1 VRLDAT
7 GEGSF
12 EAFVAAAF
20 LPLALIWFVG
30 LFPAGQRGR
39 VRLNSGGTSRVVG
52 KQGERGEAKVSSG
65 QTRLRTRWRGRVKE
79 RRSVTTRERGEDP
92 STFRFTITINLF
104 ITILIGLKLPTFLFY
119 VWTEDIFLFGPF
131 TGILSIRKGTLR

>member
-1 VRLDAT
+1 M
-7 GEGSF
+7 GEVLRVF
-12 EAFVAAAF
+12 AAFRAF
-20 LPLALIWFVG
+20 LPPLGLICF
-30 LFPAGQRGR
+30 RR
-39 VRLNSGGTSRVVG
+39 VVPGWQARSGSIELGTSRVVG

-65 QTRLRTRWRGRVKE
+65 QTRLRTRWRGVKE

-92 STFRFTITINLF
+92 STSRFTFTINLF